1 MKKKTKKIRS
11 FAKRLTWGIAL
22 TQLVVMALASFLI
35 YKVIEDFVRGEEID
49 LYKSYLTVSHGS
61 IQNILNE
68 VSLGATNHQTE
79 IEASLDQPD
88 KMASIMER
96 IVADNPHIRSCG
108 ISFVAGYYPQKGR
121 WFCPFAVKGDSG
133 QVERRFIGDARN
145 DYLKA
150 EWFTQALQADSA
162 FWSKPFFDSTDSI
175 PLVAWLMPVHD
186 RKGRTVAI
194 GGADMS
200 LGWFGGKRIKGQG
213 YHGDEFNVYIGS
225 DPHGDYD
232 SHHEAFNEGYEK
244 SLDDDRKWRFLSYNF
259 IIDSDGTYIAHP
271 DSSLVINGNYFE
283 CAKATADTIDDHI
296 GRCMAAGDRG
306 TYHDERGE
314 TAHFEYF
321 DFESFNAYMFY
332 QPVEGTN
339 WSIALAVPRFV
350 IDGLGMAIG
359 TVLLILIAIALLV
372 TRIVGRIIIK
382 RATRPLKKLA
392 ESADEVAKGNFTAPL
407 PRIKHNDE
415 IRQLRDSFEGMQ
427 HSLATYVEELKNTT
441 ASKAA
446 IENELKVAHDIQM
459 SMLPKTFPPFPERI
473 DIDIYGVVTPAKDV
487 GGDLFDFYIR
497 DNRLFFCIGDVSGKG
512 VPASLVMAVTRS
524 LFRNISAHVVE
535 PDKIVATLNNA
546 LAEGNDSSMF
556 VTIFMGVFD
565 LATGQLQYCNA
576 GHSSPLLIGSDVS
589 ELPCDPNLPVGIMA
603 NFTFSLQQ
611 TTIAPQTTVF
621 LYTDGLNEAED
632 ARHQQF
638 GLQRMMPVA
647 ESLVA
652 DGKAATP
659 VIVVERMLNAVRTF
673 VGDAEQS
680 DDQTMLAVSYTP

>member
-1 MKKKTKKIRS
+1 M
-11 FAKRLTWGIAL
+11 
-22 TQLVVMALASFLI
+22 
-35 YKVIEDFVRGEEID
+35 
-49 LYKSYLTVSHGS
+49 
-61 IQNILNE
+61 
-68 VSLGATNHQTE
+68 
-79 IEASLDQPD
+79 
-88 KMASIMER
+88 
-96 IVADNPHIRSCG
+96 
-108 ISFVAGYYPQKGR
+108 
-121 WFCPFAVKGDSG
+121 
-133 QVERRFIGDARN
+133 
-145 DYLKA
+145 
-150 EWFTQALQADSA
+150 
-162 FWSKPFFDSTDSI
+162 
-175 PLVAWLMPVHD
+175 
-186 RKGRTVAI
+186 
-194 GGADMS
+194 
-200 LGWFGGKRIKGQG
+200 
-213 YHGDEFNVYIGS
+213 
-225 DPHGDYD
+225 
-232 SHHEAFNEGYEK
+232 
-244 SLDDDRKWRFLSYNF
+244 
-259 IIDSDGTYIAHP
+259 
-271 DSSLVINGNYFE
+271 
-283 CAKATADTIDDHI
+283 
-296 GRCMAAGDRG
+296 
-306 TYHDERGE
+306 
-314 TAHFEYF
+314 
-321 DFESFNAYMFY
+321 
-332 QPVEGTN
+332 
-339 WSIALAVPRFV
+339 
-350 IDGLGMAIG
+350 
-359 TVLLILIAIALLV
+359 
-372 TRIVGRIIIK
+372 
-382 RATRPLKKLA
+382 
-392 ESADEVAKGNFTAPL
+392 
-407 PRIKHNDE
+407 
-415 IRQLRDSFEGMQ
+415 
-427 HSLATYVEELKNTT
+427 
-441 ASKAA
+441 
-446 IENELKVAHDIQM
+446 
-459 SMLPKTFPPFPERI
+459 
-473 DIDIYGVVTPAKDV
+473 VTPAKDV